1 MRLDKFDRQL
11 RLMVLLTQNRS
22 YTFDEICARLE
33 ISRRNLY
40 YYIEGFRE
48 NGFVVEKQG
57 QVYRLDKSSPFFKEI
72 TELVHF
78 TEDEATVLRQV
89 LSSASNAGVQV
100 RNLKNKLD
108 KLYNFNILSDVDV
121 NRQTAKNINIIYE
134 AIKEHRQVKICNYSS
149 PHSDTTSDR
158 IVEPFL
164 FLNGND
170 EVRCFEVKSAMNKSF
185 KVSRMGNVIP
195 LDLLWSN
202 EGRHKPVFTDLFQF
216 SGEERLPVELRLGR
230 LSCNILKEEYP
241 KSDKFIKPDTD
252 ETWIFAADVFSFK
265 GVGRFVLG
273 LFDDI
278 QVLGSDAFRDYLM
291 TKIDRMHSMMH
302 HE

>member
-11 RLMVLLTQNRS
+11 RLMILLTQNRE
-22 YTFDEICARLE
+22 YTLDEICDRLE

-40 YYIEGFRE
+40 YYIEGFKE
-48 NGFVVEKQG
+48 NGFIVEKKG
-57 QVYRLDKSSPFFKEI
+57 QVYRLDKDSPFFKNI

-78 TEDEATVLRQV
+78 TEDEAVILRQV
-89 LSSASNAGVQV
+89 LSSASNTSVQI

-108 KLYNFNILSDVDV
+108 KLYDFDILSNVDV
-121 NRQTAKNINIIYE
+121 NKQTAKNIGAIYD

-164 FLNGND
+164 FLNGNED
-170 EVRCFEVKSAMNKSF
+170 VRCYELKSGMNKSF
-185 KVSRMGNVIP
+185 KVSRMGDVQL

-202 EGRHKPVFTDLFQF
+202 ESKHKQVYTDLFQF
-216 SGEERLPVELRLGR
+216 SGEERFPVKLRLGR
-230 LSCNILKEEYP
+230 LSYNILKEEYP
-241 KSDKFIKPDTD
+241 KSEKYISQESD
-252 ETWIFAADVFSFK
+252 EYWVFSTDVCSYK

-273 LFDDI
+273 LFEDI
-278 QVLGSDAFRDYLM
+278 KVLESPEFREYLKE
-291 TKIDRMHSMMH
+291 KIDHLH
-302 HE
+302 F

>member
-11 RLMVLLTQNRS
+11 RLMILLTQNRE
-22 YTFDEICARLE
+22 YTLDEICDRLE

-40 YYIEGFRE
+40 YYIEGFKE
-48 NGFVVEKQG
+48 NGFIVEKKG
-57 QVYRLDKSSPFFKEI
+57 QVYRLDKDSPFFKNI

-78 TEDEATVLRQV
+78 TEDEAVILRQV
-89 LSSASNAGVQV
+89 LSSASNTSVQI

-108 KLYNFNILSDVDV
+108 KLYDFDILSNVDV
-121 NRQTAKNINIIYE
+121 NKQTAKNIGAIYD

-164 FLNGND
+164 FLNGNED
-170 EVRCFEVKSAMNKSF
+170 VRCYELKSGMNKSF
-185 KVSRMGNVIP
+185 KVSRMGDVQL

-202 EGRHKPVFTDLFQF
+202 ESKHKQVYTDLFQF
-216 SGEERLPVELRLGR
+216 SGEERFPVKLRLGR
-230 LSCNILKEEYP
+230 LSYNILKEEYP
-241 KSDKFIKPDTD
+241 KSEKYISQESD
-252 ETWIFAADVFSFK
+252 EYWVFSTDVCSYK

-273 LFDDI
+273 LFEAI
-278 QVLGSDAFRDYLM
+278 KVLESPEFREYLKE
-291 TKIDRMHSMMH
+291 KIDHLH
-302 HE
+302 F

>member
-11 RLMVLLTQNRS
+11 RLMILLTQNRE
-22 YTFDEICARLE
+22 YTLDEICDRLE

-40 YYIEGFRE
+40 YYIEGFKE
-48 NGFVVEKQG
+48 NGFIVEKKG
-57 QVYRLDKSSPFFKEI
+57 QVYRLDKDSPFFKNI

-78 TEDEATVLRQV
+78 TEDEAVILRQV
-89 LSSASNAGVQV
+89 LSSASNTSVQI

-108 KLYNFNILSDVDV
+108 KLYDFDILSNVDV
-121 NRQTAKNINIIYE
+121 NKQTAKNIGAIYD

-164 FLNGND
+164 FLNGNED
-170 EVRCFEVKSAMNKSF
+170 VRCYELKSGMNKSF
-185 KVSRMGNVIP
+185 KVSRMGDVQL

-202 EGRHKPVFTDLFQF
+202 ESKHKQVYTDLFQF
-216 SGEERLPVELRLGR
+216 SGEERFPVKLRLGR
-230 LSCNILKEEYP
+230 LSYNILKEEYP
-241 KSDKFIKPDTD
+241 KSEKYISQESD
-252 ETWIFAADVFSFK
+252 EYWVFSTDVCSYK

-273 LFDDI
+273 LFEDI
-278 QVLGSDAFRDYLM
+278 KVLESPQFREYLKE
-291 TKIDRMHSMMH
+291 KIDHLH
-302 HE
+302 F

>member
-11 RLMVLLTQNRS
+11 RLMILLTQNRE
-22 YTFDEICARLE
+22 YTLDEICDRLE

-40 YYIEGFRE
+40 YYIEGFKE
-48 NGFVVEKQG
+48 NGFIVEKKG

-72 TELVHF
+72 TELIHF
-78 TEDEATVLRQV
+78 TEDEAVILRQV
-89 LSSASNAGVQV
+89 LSSASNTSVQI

-108 KLYNFNILSDVDV
+108 KLYDFDILSNVEI
-121 NRQTAKNINIIYE
+121 NKQTAKNIGIIYE

-164 FLNGND
+164 FLNGNED
-170 EVRCFEVKSAMNKSF
+170 VRCFELKSGMNKSF
-185 KVSRMGNVIP
+185 KVSRMGNVLP
-195 LDLLWSN
+195 LDLLWNN
-202 EGRHKPVFTDLFQF
+202 ESKHKQVYTDLFQF
-216 SGEERLPVELRLGR
+216 SGEDRFPVKIRLGR
-230 LSCNILKEEYP
+230 LSYNILKEEYP
-241 KSDKFIKPDTD
+241 KSEKYIMRESD
-252 ETWIFAADVFSFK
+252 ECWIFSADVCSFK

-278 QVLGSDAFRDYLM
+278 QVLESVGFREYLKE
-291 TKIDRMHSMMH
+291 KIARMNL
-302 HE
+302 

>member
-11 RLMVLLTQNRS
+11 RLMILLTQNRE
-22 YTFDEICARLE
+22 YTLDEICDRLE

-40 YYIEGFRE
+40 YYIEGFKE
-48 NGFVVEKQG
+48 NGFIVEKKG
-57 QVYRLDKSSPFFKEI
+57 QVYRLDKDSPFFKNI

-78 TEDEATVLRQV
+78 TEDEAVILRQV
-89 LSSASNAGVQV
+89 LSSASNTSVQI

-108 KLYNFNILSDVDV
+108 KLYDFDILSNVDV
-121 NRQTAKNINIIYE
+121 NKQTAKNIGAIYD

-164 FLNGND
+164 FLNGNED
-170 EVRCFEVKSAMNKSF
+170 VRCYELKSGMNKSF
-185 KVSRMGNVIP
+185 KVSRMGDVQL

-202 EGRHKPVFTDLFQF
+202 ESKHKQVYTDLFQF
-216 SGEERLPVELRLGR
+216 SGEERFPVKLRLGR
-230 LSCNILKEEYP
+230 LSYNILKEEYP
-241 KSDKFIKPDTD
+241 KSEKYISQESD
-252 ETWIFAADVFSFK
+252 EYWIFSTDVCSYK

-273 LFDDI
+273 LFEDI
-278 QVLGSDAFRDYLM
+278 KVLESPQFREYLKE
-291 TKIDRMHSMMH
+291 KIDHLH
-302 HE
+302 F

>member
-11 RLMVLLTQNRS
+11 RLMILLTQNRE
-22 YTFDEICARLE
+22 YTLDEICDRLE

-40 YYIEGFRE
+40 YYIEGFKE
-48 NGFVVEKQG
+48 NGFIVEKKG
-57 QVYRLDKSSPFFKEI
+57 QVYRLDKDSPFFKNI

-78 TEDEATVLRQV
+78 TEDEAVILRQV
-89 LSSASNAGVQV
+89 LSSASNTSVQI

-108 KLYNFNILSDVDV
+108 KLYDFDILSNVDV
-121 NRQTAKNINIIYE
+121 NKQTAKNIGAIYD

-164 FLNGND
+164 FLNGNED
-170 EVRCFEVKSAMNKSF
+170 VRCYELKSGMNKSF
-185 KVSRMGNVIP
+185 KVSRMGDVQL

-202 EGRHKPVFTDLFQF
+202 ESKHKQVYTDLFQF
-216 SGEERLPVELRLGR
+216 SGEERFPVKLRLGR
-230 LSCNILKEEYP
+230 LSYNILKEEYP
-241 KSDKFIKPDTD
+241 KSEKYISQKSD
-252 ETWIFAADVFSFK
+252 EYWVFSTDVCSYK

-273 LFDDI
+273 LFEDI
-278 QVLGSDAFRDYLM
+278 KVLESPEFREYLKE
-291 TKIDRMHSMMH
+291 KIDHLH
-302 HE
+302 F

>member
-11 RLMVLLTQNRS
+11 RLMILLTQNRE
-22 YTFDEICARLE
+22 YTLDEICDRLE

-40 YYIEGFRE
+40 YYIEGFKE
-48 NGFVVEKQG
+48 NGFIVEKKG
-57 QVYRLDKSSPFFKEI
+57 QVYRLDKDSPFFKNI

-78 TEDEATVLRQV
+78 TEDEAVILRQV
-89 LSSASNAGVQV
+89 LSSASNTSVQI

-108 KLYNFNILSDVDV
+108 KLYDFDILSNVDV
-121 NRQTAKNINIIYE
+121 NKQTAKNIGAIYD

-164 FLNGND
+164 FLNGNED
-170 EVRCFEVKSAMNKSF
+170 VRCYELKSGMNKSF
-185 KVSRMGNVIP
+185 KVSRMGDVRL

-202 EGRHKPVFTDLFQF
+202 ESKHKQVYTDLFQF
-216 SGEERLPVELRLGR
+216 SGEERFPVKLRLGR
-230 LSCNILKEEYP
+230 LSYNILKEEYP
-241 KSDKFIKPDTD
+241 KSEKYISQESD
-252 ETWIFAADVFSFK
+252 EYWVFSTDVCSYK

-273 LFDDI
+273 LFEDI
-278 QVLGSDAFRDYLM
+278 KVLESPQFREYPKE
-291 TKIDRMHSMMH
+291 KIDHLH
-302 HE
+302 F

>member
-11 RLMVLLTQNRS
+11 RLMILLTQNRE
-22 YTFDEICARLE
+22 YTLDEICDRLE

-40 YYIEGFRE
+40 YYIEGFKE
-48 NGFVVEKQG
+48 NGFIVEKKG
-57 QVYRLDKSSPFFKEI
+57 QVYRLDKDSPFFKNI

-78 TEDEATVLRQV
+78 TEDEAVILRQV
-89 LSSASNAGVQV
+89 LSSASNTSVQI

-108 KLYNFNILSDVDV
+108 KLYDFDILSNVDV
-121 NRQTAKNINIIYE
+121 NKQTAKNIGSIYD

-164 FLNGND
+164 FLNGNED
-170 EVRCFEVKSAMNKSF
+170 VRCYELKSGMNKSF
-185 KVSRMGNVIP
+185 KVSRMGDVQL

-202 EGRHKPVFTDLFQF
+202 QSKHKQVYTDLFQF
-216 SGEERLPVELRLGR
+216 SGEERRPVKLRLGR
-230 LSCNILKEEYP
+230 LSYNILKEEYP
-241 KSDKFIKPDTD
+241 KSEKYISQESD
-252 ETWIFAADVFSFK
+252 EYWIFSTDVCSYK

-273 LFDDI
+273 LFEDI
-278 QVLGSDAFRDYLM
+278 KVVESAEFREYLKEKIARM
-291 TKIDRMHSMMH
+291 TL
-302 HE
+302 

>member
-11 RLMVLLTQNRS
+11 RLMILLTQNRE
-22 YTFDEICARLE
+22 YTLDEICDRLE

-40 YYIEGFRE
+40 YYIEGFKE
-48 NGFVVEKQG
+48 NGFIVEKKG
-57 QVYRLDKSSPFFKEI
+57 QVYRLDKDSPFFKNI

-78 TEDEATVLRQV
+78 TEDEAVILRQV
-89 LSSASNAGVQV
+89 LSSASNTSVQI

-108 KLYNFNILSDVDV
+108 KLYDFDILSNVDV
-121 NRQTAKNINIIYE
+121 NKQTAKNIGAIYD

-164 FLNGND
+164 FLNGNED
-170 EVRCFEVKSAMNKSF
+170 VRCYELKSGMNKSF
-185 KVSRMGNVIP
+185 KVSRMGDVQL

-202 EGRHKPVFTDLFQF
+202 ESKHKQVYTDLFQF
-216 SGEERLPVELRLGR
+216 SGEERFPVKLRLGR
-230 LSCNILKEEYP
+230 LSYNILKEEYP
-241 KSDKFIKPDTD
+241 KSEKYISQVSD
-252 ETWIFAADVFSFK
+252 EYWVFSTDVCSYK

-273 LFDDI
+273 LFEDI
-278 QVLGSDAFRDYLM
+278 KVLESPEFREYLKE
-291 TKIDRMHSMMH
+291 KIDHLH
-302 HE
+302 F